1 MLEGRCQ
8 VTQRQERLR
17 CHVAARSQLP
27 KLSLAPPVDPAAK
40 CGGGDYGTVA
50 GARTDWDRFLISDPV
65 ACKQGDDAV
74 VTYGSCHRGRLAP
87 HMPSSPPLALF
98 DRISIQL
105 HATPLADTV
114 SFHGWVLRYK
124 KYSFLPPLE
133 GGTCLSSSFTA
144 LNSLKFGCMSSPI
157 SHTDAM
163 LPHL

>member
-1 MLEGRCQ
+1 
-8 VTQRQERLR
+8 
-17 CHVAARSQLP
+17 LP
-27 KLSLAPPVDPAAK
+27 KLSLAPPADTAAE
-40 CGGGDYGTVA
+40 CGGGDYATVA
-50 GARTDWDRFLISDPV
+50 GARADWHEFLTSPRRPCRV
-65 ACKQGDDAV
+65 ACEQGDDAV
-74 VTYGSCHRGRLAP
+74 VTYGSCHRGRLGP
-87 HMPSSPPLALF
+87 HMPPSPPLALS
-98 DRISIQL
+98 DRISVQL

-114 SFHGWVLRYK
+114 SFHGWVLLHK